1 MSHSAPLTRIALLAA
16 AVTASAAAP
25 ALADGLPGTS
35 PSYVSAQS
43 FAAFLGPQ
51 SLTTSSYIW
60 FLSATRQANT
70 NEDEKSDDD
79 DNTLTTVALAG
90 GIGAGLLLGASELW
104 GGEGS
109 HETLHP
115 DVPVVDVQTPPETT
129 VTPEPISMTLLA
141 TGLAGMGGASF
152 MRRRRKNTEV

>member
-16 AVTASAAAP
+16 ALMVSAAAP

-35 PSYVSAQS
+35 PSYVSGQS

-60 FLSATRQANT
+60 FLSAARQANT
-70 NEDEKSDDD
+70 DDEEDSDDD
-79 DNTLTTVALAG
+79 GNTLTNVALAG
-90 GIGAGLLLGASELW
+90 GIGVGLLLGASELW
-104 GGEGS
+104 GGDAS
-109 HETLHP
+109 HQTLQPET
-115 DVPVVDVQTPPETT
+115 PVVDIQTPPDTT

-141 TGLAGMGGASF
+141 TGLAGMGGASL
-152 MRRRRKNTEV
+152 MRRRRKDVE

>member
-16 AVTASAAAP
+16 ALTASAAAP

-35 PSYVSAQS
+35 PSYVSSQS
-43 FAAFLGPQ
+43 FAAYLGPQ

-60 FLSATRQANT
+60 FLSAARQANT
-70 NEDEKSDDD
+70 NEEQSDDD

-90 GIGAGLLLGASELW
+90 GIGVGLLLGASELW
-104 GGEGS
+104 GGEGNPQS
-109 HETLHP
+109 LQPE
-115 DVPVVDVQTPPETT
+115 VPVVDVQTPPDTT

-152 MRRRRKNTEV
+152 MRRRRKIEE